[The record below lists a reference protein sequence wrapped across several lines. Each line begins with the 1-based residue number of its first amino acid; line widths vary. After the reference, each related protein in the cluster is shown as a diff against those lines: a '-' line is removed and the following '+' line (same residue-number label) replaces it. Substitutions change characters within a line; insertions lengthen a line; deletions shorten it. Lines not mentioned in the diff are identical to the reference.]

1 MGGDGSQDEYYATDF
16 QTLNQYMFSN
26 KDNINILTSLLIEY
40 GVSDAVVCPGSRN
53 APIVHNLSQCQSIR
67 CHPITDE
74 RSAGFFALGI
84 AQATQR
90 PTVVCVTSGTA
101 LLNLAPAVAEAYYQH
116 VPLVVVSADRPSQ
129 WINQLDGQTLPQPDA
144 LGRFV
149 RKAVSLPEPHIM
161 CKLDDGLNTSDSD
174 KRWEEECWMCRRLAN
189 EALHSATCRQ
199 SAPVH
204 INVPIT
210 EPLFT
215 FDVAVLPVAKRFRL
229 MEKVSFLNQQRQL
242 FERFFGANRPMIVI
256 GQLAYGIISPET
268 IRSLSQHYVV
278 MAEPLSNLYYQ
289 TIHFDEAVRVV
300 DGLEQDQSAKYA
312 PDYIIYIGDT
322 LVSKPTRRW
331 LRSTKAASCFI
342 TPDALDLHDPIMT
355 LEDIVECPLEDVDLL
370 LSSFCDIYDNPEDF
384 ENDED
389 IMAHEDC
396 RHAFYLLWQQ
406 LLDNCAE
413 RAEAYEPAF
422 SQMATVKYFEEQL
435 ADLDTDICVHYAN
448 SSAVRLACI
457 YAQHYVWCNRG
468 VNGIEGSL
476 STAAGFSLATDAMT
490 VCIIGDLSFF
500 YDQNALWNSC
510 IGGNLRIVLL
520 NNNGGGIFRQLKGLD
535 KSPVANSFV
544 SAHHETTAQ
553 GICTQNDIGYIS
565 AKDMN
570 EMQIG
575 IVTLLTRET
584 DRPMVLEVFT
594 DAEEDMKA
602 MANFFAS
609 LT

>member
-1 MGGDGSQDEYYATDF
+1 
-16 QTLNQYMFSN
+16 MFSN
-26 KDNINILTSLLIEY
+26 KENINILTSLLLEY

-53 APIVHNLSQCQSIR
+53 APIVHNLSQCQQIR
-67 CHPITDE
+67 CHPVTDE
-74 RSAGFFALGI
+74 RSAGFYALGI

-116 VPLVVVSADRPSQ
+116 VPLVVVSADRPVQ
-129 WINQLDGQTLPQPDA
+129 WIDQLDGQTLPQPDA

-149 RKAVSLPEPHIM
+149 RKAVSLPEPHVASVGSG
-161 CKLDDGLNTSDSD
+161 DGFEAVGKGVLSDGD
-174 KRWEEECWMCRRLAN
+174 KRLDEERWMCRRLVN
-189 EALHSATCRQ
+189 EALHAATCRQ
-199 SAPVH
+199 PAPVH

-210 EPLFT
+210 EPLFA
-215 FDVAVLPVAKRFRL
+215 FDVAELPVAKRFRQ

-242 FERFFGANRPMIVI
+242 FERFFSADRPMIVI
-256 GQLAYGIISPET
+256 GQMAYGIISPET

-278 MAEPLSNLYYQ
+278 MAEPLSNLHYQ

-300 DGLEQDQSAKYA
+300 EGLDRNESLQYV

-331 LRSTKAASCFI
+331 LRSTKATSCVI
-342 TPDALDLHDPIMT
+342 TPDALNIHDPITT

-384 ENDED
+384 EDDED
-389 IMAHEDC
+389 VMAHEDS
-396 RHAFYLLWQQ
+396 RHGFHACWQQ
-406 LLDNCAE
+406 LLDRCAE
-413 RAEAYEPAF
+413 RAEAYEPGF

-476 STAAGFSLATDAMT
+476 STAAGFSLATDALT
-490 VCIIGDLSFF
+490 VCVIGDLSFF
-500 YDQNALWNSC
+500 YDQNALWNSN

-520 NNNGGGIFRQLKGLD
+520 NNSGGGIFRQLKGLD
-535 KSPVANSFV
+535 KSPVATSFV
-544 SAHHETTAQ
+544 AAQHETTAQ

-565 AKDMN
+565 AKDMG

-584 DRPMVLEVFT
+584 NRPMLLEVFT
-594 DAEEDMKA
+594 DVDEDMKA
-602 MANFFAS
+602 MADYFAS

>member
-1 MGGDGSQDEYYATDF
+1 
-16 QTLNQYMFSN
+16 MFSN
-26 KDNINILTSLLIEY
+26 KENINILTSLLLEY

-67 CHPITDE
+67 CYPVTDE
-74 RSAGFFALGI
+74 RSAGFHALGI

-116 VPLVVVSADRPSQ
+116 VPLVVVSADRPVQ
-129 WINQLDGQTLPQPDA
+129 WIDQLDGQTLPQPDA

-149 RKAVSLPEPHIM
+149 RKAVSLPEPHVASVGSG
-161 CKLDDGLNTSDSD
+161 DGLEAAGKGALSDGD
-174 KRWEEECWMCRRLAN
+174 KRLDEERWMCRRLVN
-189 EALHSATCRQ
+189 EALHAATCRQ
-199 SAPVH
+199 PAPVH

-210 EPLFT
+210 EPLFA
-215 FDVAVLPVAKRFRL
+215 FDVAELPVAKRFRQ

-242 FERFFGANRPMIVI
+242 FERFFSADRPMIVI
-256 GQLAYGIISPET
+256 GQMAYGIISPET

-278 MAEPLSNLYYQ
+278 MAEPLSNLHYQ

-300 DGLEQDQSAKYA
+300 ESLDRNESLQYV

-331 LRSTKAASCFI
+331 LRSTKATSCVI
-342 TPDALDLHDPIMT
+342 TPDALDIHDPITT

-384 ENDED
+384 EDDED
-389 IMAHEDC
+389 VMAHEDS
-396 RHAFYLLWQQ
+396 RHGFHACWQQ
-406 LLDNCAE
+406 LLDRCAE
-413 RAEAYEPAF
+413 RAEAYEPGF

-435 ADLDTDICVHYAN
+435 VDLDTDICVHYAN

-476 STAAGFSLATDAMT
+476 STAAGFSLATDALT
-490 VCIIGDLSFF
+490 VCVIGDLSFF
-500 YDQNALWNSC
+500 YDQNALWNSN

-520 NNNGGGIFRQLKGLD
+520 NNSGGGIFRQLKGLD
-535 KSPVANSFV
+535 KSPVATSFV
-544 SAHHETTAQ
+544 AAQHETTAQ
-553 GICTQNDIGYIS
+553 GICTQNAIGYIS
-565 AKDMN
+565 AKDMG

-584 DRPMVLEVFT
+584 NRPMLLEVFT
-594 DAEEDMKA
+594 DVDEDMKA
-602 MANFFAS
+602 YSMYFSQLNK
-609 LT
+609 